1 MGIADFYLKINFKK
15 YDYGKF
21 ETIYQSFVNESIF
34 RILDKETELN
44 FLSLECQFDNFVP
57 SIIIAFNNLYPF
69 KENIVSI
76 ETHGITKEFAFNKVE
91 EFLEYIFSIN
101 KNQLL
106 AYYNQMGYL
115 GIDAKDYY
123 KKRIKLRKYYKKLK

>member
-1 MGIADFYLKINFKK
+1 MLPEPAIIGILPFVYVTVFVINF
-15 YDYGKF
+15 
-21 ETIYQSFVNESIF
+21 IYSSSFNVGDSPV
-34 RILDKETELN
+34 
-44 FLSLECQFDNFVP
+44 VP
-57 SIIIAFNNLYPF
+57 AIIIAFNNLYPF
-69 KENIVSI
+69 KDNIASI

-115 GIDAKDYY
+115 GIDSKDYY
-123 KKRIKLRKYYKKLK
+123 KKRIKLKKYYKKLK